1 MAAAATLI
9 PGARYPVR
17 AGEFEGQLIE
27 IVSNVTEPDDS
38 PLRRRIPV
46 RIVRNGVAEE
56 QVYILPRL
64 IHDGN
69 LTPKRMAEQAAA
81 AMAATAPGQ
90 APVIVPIPTNQQ
102 ESPTVPTAAPAPVLP
117 PLPTA
122 VTPPVPTVVHTE
134 VTVAPALIVN
144 DPITDM
150 MDPRLDA
157 YRPDPSVV
165 DRYIARTFPG
175 GKLDSEVLLGYWKSR
190 QNVLFVG
197 DTQAGKSMFIQV
209 LAVLVARGE
218 GFPKPLPIFTLSGS
232 SGVTDFDMFG
242 QITSYADPVS
252 HAERLVQLD
261 GVVEI
266 AATVG
271 GILELDEVAMLPERV
286 TSSLHPLC
294 DDRRMF
300 VNRGK
305 AVPVEG
311 STGFMPKITKASP
324 NLWILGAY
332 NDGYRGSGQLQEAFL
347 NRFKHIQWGYEE
359 AIEKQLIAS
368 PVIRRMGVTLRM
380 AYETRAISTPVG
392 TKALEGFTAAF
403 FQHGPEYA
411 LWEFLGMFPGKD
423 RARAESIL
431 EQNTLVKYLADE
443 WEQRNEDAPDL
454 SGAAADPFD

>member
-17 AGEFEGQLIE
+17 AGEFEGQLVE

-69 LTPKRMAEQAAA
+69 LTPKKMAEQAAA
-81 AMAATAPGQ
+81 AMANAAPGQ
-90 APVIVPIPTNQQ
+90 APVIVPIPTNHQ
-102 ESPTVPTAAPAPVLP
+102 ENHTVPTATAAPASTSAPVLP
-117 PLPTA
+117 PLP
-122 VTPPVPTVVHTE
+122 PLPTVVHTE
-134 VTVAPALIVN
+134 VTVAPTLVAN
-144 DPITDM
+144 NPITDI

-157 YRPDPSVV
+157 YRPDRSVV
-165 DRYIARTFPG
+165 ERYIHRTFPG
-175 GKLDSEVLLGYWKSR
+175 GKLDSDVLLGYWKKR

-209 LAVLVARGE
+209 LACLVADLE
-218 GFPKPLPIFTLSGS
+218 GYPKPLPIFTLSGS

-242 QITSYADPVS
+242 QITSYADPTT

-294 DDRRMF
+294 DDRRQF

-305 AVPVEG
+305 AVQVEG
-311 STGFMPKITKASP
+311 DGFMPKITKASP

-359 AIEKQLIAS
+359 AIEKQLVAS
-368 PVIRRMGVTLRM
+368 PVIRRMGVTLRA
-380 AYETRAISTPVG
+380 AYETKAISTPIG
-392 TKALEGFTAAF
+392 TKALEGFTATF
-403 FQHGPEYA
+403 FEHGPEYA

-423 RARAESIL
+423 RARAEAIL

-454 SGAAADPFD
+454 TGVAADPFD

>member
-102 ESPTVPTAAPAPVLP
+102 ENPTVPTAAPAPVLP

-209 LAVLVARGE
+209 LAVLVAREE

-311 STGFMPKITKASP
+311 STGLMPKITKASP